1 MVTIKVLGP
10 GCANCKRLA
19 QLVQQ
24 VATTNDVQI
33 QLDKVT
39 DYAEIMHWPILA
51 TPGLVVNDTLV
62 SYGRIPSA
70 AEVASWLSAAAQ

>member
-19 QLVQQ
+19 QLVQR
-24 VATTNDVQI
+24 VAATNDMQI

-51 TPGLVVNDTLV
+51 TPGLVLNNTLV
-62 SYGRIPSA
+62 ASGRIPSA
-70 AEVASWLSAAAQ
+70 AEVSTWLNAATQ

>member
-10 GCANCKRLA
+10 GCVNCKRLA

-24 VATTNDVQI
+24 VAVENAIHI

-39 DYAEIMHWPILA
+39 DYAEIMHWPILS

-62 SYGRIPSA
+62 VSGRIPSA
-70 AEVASWLSAAAQ
+70 NEVAAWLNAATH

>member
-1 MVTIKVLGP
+1 MVTIKILGS

-24 VATTNDVQI
+24 VAATKNVPI
-33 QLDKVT
+33 QLEKVM
-39 DYAEIMHWPILA
+39 DYAEIMHWPILS

-62 SYGRIPSA
+62 VSGRIPSA
-70 AEVASWLSAAAQ
+70 AEVASWLNAAT